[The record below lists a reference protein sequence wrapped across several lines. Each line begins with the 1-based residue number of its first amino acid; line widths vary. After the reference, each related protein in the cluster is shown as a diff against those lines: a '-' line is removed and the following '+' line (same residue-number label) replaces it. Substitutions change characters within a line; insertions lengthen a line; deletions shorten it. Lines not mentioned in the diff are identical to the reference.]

1 MSMLRIVEIFQ
12 QKGTDKKTL
21 LIVSCSIYSFLIWI
35 SETNQTVFFKIRSDI
50 WMLQIVEIFQHF
62 SKIFTQLKIFLAPH
76 QSFLFFYLAPK
87 EFSFLNKT
95 NSCSCPNWLKY
106 YIKILTLI
114 LPAALLSAAYVCSIV
129 SQWRRKKLILI
140 KNIST
145 DWRYQTFWS
154 KWLKCLDLRA
164 LTMSLKVKFKFYRLL
179 LITFFVKV

>member
-1 MSMLRIVEIFQ
+1 MLLIVSCSIYSFLILVSETIQGVFFKVPSDMSMPRIVEIFQ
-12 QKGTDKKTL
+12 QKGTDQKTL

-76 QSFLFFYLAPK
+76 QSFLFFYLVPK

-114 LPAALLSAAYVCSIV
+114 LPAALLSAA
-129 SQWRRKKLILI
+129 L
-140 KNIST
+140 
-145 DWRYQTFWS
+145 
-154 KWLKCLDLRA
+154 
-164 LTMSLKVKFKFYRLL
+164 YRSGGERN
-179 LITFFVKV
+179 